1 MRLVCG
7 NRSLSLGRVAIM
19 GVVNVTPD
27 SFSDGGRYN
36 ELVHA
41 VDRATELVS
50 EGADII
56 DVGGESTRPRSTG
69 TDVAEEIRRVV
80 PVIKELVRRVSVPIS
95 IDTSKP
101 EVMDAAVEAG
111 AGLINDVCALKKD
124 GALSAA
130 RDLGVPVCLM
140 HMQGNPQSMQDSPYY
155 DDVIT
160 EVREFLQQ
168 RVDTCLDAGI
178 SSSQLL
184 VDPGFGFGKNFNH
197 NRSLILEL
205 DKLQALGLPITVGL
219 SRKGFVGALLGDL
232 NRDRSA
238 SSAGL
243 ALIAVQ
249 NGANVVRCHDVS
261 VTRDLIR
268 SWELLQNPDHERG

>member
-27 SFSDGGRYN
+27 SFSDGGRYS
-36 ELVHA
+36 ELAHA

-69 TDVAEEIRRVV
+69 TDVVEEIQRVV
-80 PVIKELVRRVSVPIS
+80 PLIKELVRRVSVPIS

-111 AGLINDVCALKKD
+111 AGLINDVCALKND

-178 SSSQLL
+178 PRNQLL

-205 DKLQALGLPITVGL
+205 DQLQALGLPITVGL
-219 SRKGFVGALLGDL
+219 SRKRFVGALLGDL
-232 NRDRSA
+232 SRDRSA

-268 SWELLQNPDHERG
+268 SWEVLQNPDHDRG

>member
-1 MRLVCG
+1 VRLVCG

-27 SFSDGGRYN
+27 SFSDGGRYS
-36 ELVHA
+36 ELAHA

-69 TDVAEEIRRVV
+69 TDVVEEIQRVV
-80 PVIKELVRRVSVPIS
+80 PLIKELVRRVSVPIS

-111 AGLINDVCALKKD
+111 AGLINDVCALKND

-178 SSSQLL
+178 PRNQLL

-205 DKLQALGLPITVGL
+205 DQLQALGLPITVGL
-219 SRKGFVGALLGDL
+219 SRKRFVGALLGDL
-232 NRDRSA
+232 SRDRSA

-268 SWELLQNPDHERG
+268 SWEVLQNPDHDRG